1 MYEMLILSSMDL
13 WLLDDGI
20 VKFYLLLVLFNRYK
34 ELTKITGLPIWDK
47 SAGYLAKRI
56 MFSILIA
63 KMFLLSLT

>member
-34 ELTKITGLPIWDK
+34 ELTKITGLPI
-47 SAGYLAKRI
+47 
-56 MFSILIA
+56 
-63 KMFLLSLT
+63 